1 VNKAPL
7 IAIVDDDDAIRRALS
22 RLLSAY
28 GFKVMTFASG
38 QAFID
43 SLTGQRPDCVVMDF
57 QMPGLTGGD
66 VQRLLMLAGITLPII
81 IMTAYD
87 HPGIREECLGNGAVA
102 CLVKCD
108 VQEHLIVAIKAA
120 IAP

>member
-1 VNKAPL
+1 VTKAPL
-7 IAIVDDDDAIRRALS
+7 IAVVDDDDAIRCALS
-22 RLLSAY
+22 RLLRAS
-28 GFKVMTFASG
+28 GFNVITFASG

-43 SLTGQRPDCVVMDF
+43 SLGGQRPDCAVMDF

-66 VQRLLMLAGITLPII
+66 VQRLLMLAGLHLPII

-108 VQEHLIVAIKAA
+108 LQDHLIAAIKAA
-120 IAP
+120 IAS

>member
-1 VNKAPL
+1 VTQAPL

-22 RLLSAY
+22 RLLGAS
-28 GFKVMTFASG
+28 GFKVTTFNSG

-66 VQRLLMLAGITLPII
+66 VQRLLMLAGISLPII

-87 HPGIREECLGNGAVA
+87 HAGIREECLANGAA
-102 CLVKCD
+102 DCLVKCD
-108 VQEHLIVAIKAA
+108 LQDHLIVAIKAA
-120 IAP
+120 IAT